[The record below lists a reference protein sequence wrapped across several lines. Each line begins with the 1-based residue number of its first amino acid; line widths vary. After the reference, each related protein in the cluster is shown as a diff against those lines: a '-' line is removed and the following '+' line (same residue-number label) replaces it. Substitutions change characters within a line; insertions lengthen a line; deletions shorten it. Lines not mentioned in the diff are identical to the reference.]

1 MEKNAVVLSSG
12 PAEADRRLWYFLRRK
27 RLGGFKFRRRQPVG
41 PYMAEFACDEG
52 RLIVEIDGGRC
63 ATGTDADELREA
75 SLAVHEYRVLR
86 FDSGEVLRQIATVL
100 AAIHA
105 ALLVA
110 LSSKTHPGAHS
121 GARGERRSP
130 RRRQARTRGAAPRP
144 IPETTG

>member
-1 MEKNAVVLSSG
+1 MEKNAVVLSSD

-52 RLIVEIDGGRC
+52 RLVVEIDGGRC
-63 ATGTDADELREA
+63 ATGTDADELRDA

-86 FDSGEVLRQIATVL
+86 FESGEVLRQIATVL

-105 ALLVA
+105 ALVA
-110 LSSKTHPGAHS
+110 IAGKTNPGAHS
-121 GARGERRSP
+121 GARGERRP
-130 RRRQARTRGAAPRP
+130 PKRRRARTRGAAPRP
-144 IPETTG
+144 IPDTTG

>member
-1 MEKNAVVLSSG
+1 METNAVVLSSDA
-12 PAEADRRLWYFLRRK
+12 AEADRRLWYFLRRK

-52 RLIVEIDGGRC
+52 RLVVEIDGGRC

-105 ALLVA
+105 ALVA
-110 LSSKTHPGAHS
+110 FAGKARPGAQS
-121 GARGERRSP
+121 GARGGRRSP

-144 IPETTG
+144 APDTTG